1 MRREE
6 IMEYPYTGTVTR
18 VIQGKGSKPDSE
30 ETLYEGVMDEHMATD
45 EEGRS
50 LQTSS
55 YIVSMPLTNDKSG
68 NCIVPRKGDK
78 IQLTRYGETLK
89 MTVDNAE
96 PSQLGGISVYCTRNS
111 W

>member
-1 MRREE
+1 MRRDE
-6 IMEYPYTGTVTR
+6 IMEYPYTGTVTT
-18 VIQGKGSKPDSE
+18 VIQGKGSNPDTE
-30 ETLYEGVMDEHMATD
+30 ETLYEGAMDEHMVTD

-50 LQTSS
+50 LQTAS
-55 YIVSMPLTNDKSG
+55 YIVSMPLTKDESG
-68 NCIVPRKGDK
+68 NWIVPKKGDK

-89 MTVDNAE
+89 LTVDNAE

>member
-1 MRREE
+1 MRRDE

-18 VIQGKGSKPDSE
+18 VIQGKGSNPDTE
-30 ETLYEGVMDEHMATD
+30 ENLYEGAMDEHMVTD

-50 LQTSS
+50 LQTAS
-55 YIVSMPLTNDKSG
+55 YIVSMPLTKDKSW
-68 NCIVPRKGDK
+68 NWIVPKKGDK

-89 MTVDNAE
+89 LTVDNAE